1 MPGTTPTQTAFRAIP
16 SRMACL
22 EPTRSGRLLF
32 WLNST
37 AHRACWYRQQ
47 HKLKSSRHQQNQ
59 SRNTQQLV
67 RCDPP
72 GICENALAN
81 CTMIASA
88 LLTILPMRLNGDEL
102 TCGQEKGSVIRRLQ
116 RAITLMCGTL
126 QGNGGEGE
134 IRTPDSLTTMPDFES
149 GVVSTTAV
157 FTIICG
163 AILLRCYL
171 ECHINLR
178 NLVGGSPGTQSIRHT
193 ARGGAAMLINW

>member
-134 IRTPDSLTTMPDFES
+134 IRTPDSLSTMPDFES
-149 GVVSTTAV
+149 GAFNRALPPLRTSRRDPKRAALGIGKIGCAV
-157 FTIICG
+157 LSLTG
-163 AILLRCYL
+163 RCAS
-171 ECHINLR
+171 
-178 NLVGGSPGTQSIRHT
+178 GK
-193 ARGGAAMLINW
+193 